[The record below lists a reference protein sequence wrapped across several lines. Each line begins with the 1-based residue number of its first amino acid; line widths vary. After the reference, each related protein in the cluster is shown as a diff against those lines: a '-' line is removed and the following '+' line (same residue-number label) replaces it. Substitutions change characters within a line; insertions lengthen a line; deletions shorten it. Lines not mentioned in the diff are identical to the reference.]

1 MMNEDEVR
9 SIFSHRS
16 PMDSPG
22 FRFWQTFLQWQ
33 RQIDIALA
41 PYNLTQQSF
50 SILAVIGWLSEQNYQ
65 ATQNSAV
72 RQKMIVEKSCVQ
84 KMQISLLLRK
94 LEQGQLI
101 TVQPFLLDRRE
112 RLITLTPHGLRMLKE
127 AIPLVEKEDKRFL
140 TKVHI
145 DG

>member
-1 MMNEDEVR
+1 MMTEDDTR
-9 SIFSHRS
+9 LLFSHSS
-16 PMDSPG
+16 PMESPG

-50 SILAVIGWLSEQNYQ
+50 SILAVIGWLSKQNYQ
-65 ATQNSAV
+65 TTQNDAV
-72 RQKMIVEKSCVQ
+72 RQKMIVEKSGVQ

-112 RLITLTPHGLRMLKE
+112 RLITLTPQGFRTLKE
-127 AIPLVEKEDKRFL
+127 ALPLVEKEDKRFL
-140 TKVHI
+140 TRVHI
-145 DG
+145 DD